1 MTPEQPQITKPVV
14 PTETAPKIENP
25 TDTVETPKLKFE
37 AAARTPEQ
45 DNAKEFLKLQS
56 AELLDH
62 SNKMAGS
69 LNRWNDLRDSAQLI
83 EGTPRG
89 ILQGA
94 NELREVFGTEKNY
107 SRVTESANKMAK
119 NFEISR
125 NQEGNYDADLLK
137 GLVYPA
143 REMARVSADLR
154 KNLQVEGGE
163 NSKEAVKCFD
173 KNEW

>member
-1 MTPEQPQITKPVV
+1 MTPEQPKITKPVV

-25 TDTVETPKLKFE
+25 TDTVETPKIEIE
-37 AAARTPEQ
+37 AVARTPEQ
-45 DNAKEFLKLQS
+45 DNSKEFLKLQS

-69 LNRWNDLRDSAQLI
+69 LNRWNDLRGSAQLI

-94 NELREVFGTEKNY
+94 NELREVFGTEKIDY
-107 SRVTESANKMAK
+107 SRVAESANKMAK

-125 NQEGNYDADLLK
+125 NQKGNYDADF
-137 GLVYPA
+137 
-143 REMARVSADLR
+143 
-154 KNLQVEGGE
+154 
-163 NSKEAVKCFD
+163 VKRIGIPSQRNGKSIC
-173 KNEW
+173 